1 MAEED
6 EGEGEGQGGRREGH
20 PEDRAAGR
28 QREREKDRDRAS
40 DPEICL
46 RLPLRYLF
54 EMELLAAVV
63 PKWLTEE
70 LIDADNKAAAAPAPA
85 PAPKPRTDRCVAL
98 LQSFVW

>member
-1 MAEED
+1 
-6 EGEGEGQGGRREGH
+6 
-20 PEDRAAGR
+20 
-28 QREREKDRDRAS
+28 
-40 DPEICL
+40 
-46 RLPLRYLF
+46 
-54 EMELLAAVV
+54 MELLAAVV